1 MLRNDLYKPWFVEDK
16 RWGFEVISG
25 EYQGLVVQLENIDM
39 IEESKN
45 GIGVNYHI
53 IHKPEIITDTMMKS
67 EMLNQTFD
75 LIINDIIQEAMEIDD
90 NRNNNTEKSGS

>member
-1 MLRNDLYKPWFVEDK
+1 LK
-16 RWGFEVISG
+16 
-25 EYQGLVVQLENIDM
+25 
-39 IEESKN
+39 ESLL
-45 GIGVNYHI
+45 GVNYHI